1 MSNYSDLIIY
11 QYITKPKAKA
21 TIDALL
27 GEYDKLNENAVD
39 LLEQW
44 DIDKARGYSL
54 DIIGKRV
61 GVSRILP
68 SAVSKGYF
76 GYLQTTGAKPWS
88 EGVWYRRGE
97 ATGDTLILND
107 DDYRFLIRAKIFKNF
122 QNGTMDYILNAL
134 RVILNADANIQ
145 DNLDMTAT
153 VFLPLESLNVL
164 QRYMIEQMDILPRT
178 MGVKYDF
185 VNASGKE
192 FGFHGFYNSYGFNE
206 GRFIDA

>member
-1 MSNYSDLIIY
+1 MSNYSDLLIY
-11 QYITKPKAKA
+11 QYIKKPKARA
-21 TIDALL
+21 TIDALM
-27 GEYDKLNENAVD
+27 GEYDKLNENAID

-61 GVSRILP
+61 GVSRVLP

-76 GYLQTTGAKPWS
+76 GYLQTINAKPWGD
-88 EGVWYRRGE
+88 GVWYRQGE
-97 ATGDTLILND
+97 ATGDALTLND
-107 DDYRFLIRAKIFKNF
+107 TDYRFLIRAKIFKNF

-134 RVILNADANIQ
+134 REILNADANIQ

-153 VFLPLESLNVL
+153 VFLPLESLNIL
-164 QRYMIEQMDILPRT
+164 QRYMIEQMDILPRS

-192 FGFHGFYNSYGFNE
+192 FGFDGFYNSYGFNE

>member
-1 MSNYSDLIIY
+1 MSNYSDLLIY
-11 QYITKPKAKA
+11 QYIKKPKARA
-21 TIDALL
+21 TIDALM
-27 GEYDKLNENAVD
+27 GEYDKLNENAID
-39 LLEQW
+39 ILEQW

-61 GVSRILP
+61 GVSRVLP

-76 GYLQTTGAKPWS
+76 GYLQTINAKPWG

-97 ATGDTLILND
+97 ATGDALTLND
-107 DDYRFLIRAKIFKNF
+107 TDYRFLIRAKIFKNF

-134 RVILNADANIQ
+134 RAFLNADANIQ

-153 VFLPLESLNVL
+153 VFLPLESLNIL
-164 QRYMIEQMDILPRT
+164 QRYMIEQMDILPRPMGT
-178 MGVKYDF
+178 MYTYI
-185 VNASGKE
+185 NASGKE
-192 FGFHGFYNSYGFNE
+192 FGFDGFYNSYGFNE

>member
-1 MSNYSDLIIY
+1 MSNYSDLLIY
-11 QYITKPKAKA
+11 QYIKKPKARA
-21 TIDALL
+21 TIDALM
-27 GEYDKLNENAVD
+27 GEYDKLNENAID

-61 GVSRILP
+61 GVSRVLP

-76 GYLQTTGAKPWS
+76 GYLQTVGAKPWG
-88 EGVWYRRGE
+88 EGVWYRQGE
-97 ATGDTLILND
+97 ATGDALTLND
-107 DDYRFLIRAKIFKNF
+107 SDYRFLIRAKIFKNF

-134 RVILNADANIQ
+134 REILNADANIQ

-153 VFLPLESLNVL
+153 VFLPLESLNIL
-164 QRYMIEQMDILPRT
+164 QRYMIEQMDILPRP
-178 MGVKYDF
+178 MGTKYNF

-192 FGFHGFYNSYGFNE
+192 FGFNGFYNSYGFNE

>member
-1 MSNYSDLIIY
+1 MSNYSDLLIY
-11 QYITKPKAKA
+11 QYFKKPKARA
-21 TIDALL
+21 TIDALM
-27 GEYDKLNENAVD
+27 GEYDKLNENAID

-61 GVSRILP
+61 GVSRVLP

-76 GYLQTTGAKPWS
+76 GYLQTINAKPWG

-97 ATGDTLILND
+97 ATGDALTLND
-107 DDYRFLIRAKIFKNF
+107 TDYRFLIRAKIFKNF

-134 RVILNADANIQ
+134 RAFLNADANIQ

-153 VFLPLESLNVL
+153 VFLPLESLNIL
-164 QRYMIEQMDILPRT
+164 QRYMIEQMDILPRP

-192 FGFHGFYNSYGFNE
+192 FGFDGFYNSYGFNE

>member
-1 MSNYSDLIIY
+1 MSNYSDLLIY
-11 QYITKPKAKA
+11 QYIKKPKARA
-21 TIDALL
+21 TIDALM
-27 GEYDKLNENAVD
+27 GEYDKLNENAID
-39 LLEQW
+39 LLEQL

-61 GVSRILP
+61 GVSRVLP

-76 GYLQTTGAKPWS
+76 GYLQTINAKPWG

-97 ATGDTLILND
+97 ATGDALTLND
-107 DDYRFLIRAKIFKNF
+107 TDYRFLIRAKIFKNF

-134 RVILNADANIQ
+134 RAILNADANIQ

-153 VFLPLESLNVL
+153 VFLPLESLNIL
-164 QRYMIEQMDILPRT
+164 QRYMIEQMDILPRP

-192 FGFHGFYNSYGFNE
+192 FGFDGFYNSYGFNE

>member
-1 MSNYSDLIIY
+1 MSNYSDLLIY
-11 QYITKPKAKA
+11 QYIKKPKARA
-21 TIDALL
+21 TIDALM
-27 GEYDKLNENAVD
+27 GEYDKLNENAID

-61 GVSRILP
+61 GVSRVLP

-76 GYLQTTGAKPWS
+76 GYLQTINAKPWG

-97 ATGDTLILND
+97 ATGDALTLND
-107 DDYRFLIRAKIFKNF
+107 TDYRFLIRAKIFKNF

-134 RVILNADANIQ
+134 RAFLNADANIQ

-153 VFLPLESLNVL
+153 VFLPLESLNIL
-164 QRYMIEQMDILPRT
+164 QRYMIEQMDILPRPMGT
-178 MGVKYDF
+178 MYAYI
-185 VNASGKE
+185 NASGKE
-192 FGFHGFYNSYGFNE
+192 FGFDGFYNSYGFNE